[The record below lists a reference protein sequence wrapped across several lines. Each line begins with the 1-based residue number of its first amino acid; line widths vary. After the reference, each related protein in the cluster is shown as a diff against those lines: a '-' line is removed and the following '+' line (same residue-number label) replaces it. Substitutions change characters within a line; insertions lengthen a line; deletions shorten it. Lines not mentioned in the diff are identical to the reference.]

1 MMGFPWEEISSLI
14 WKWFIY
20 KQTQVSLTWKQ
31 WGLPK
36 KAGCICGMSVLVF
49 AYIVIKVKRRQPLVE
64 RRNGARREIQG
75 IPNIGNT
82 CYMNAVL
89 QMFCRTPHFRER
101 LQQAVEKKWKQVG
114 CLELLKELFIPPPPQ
129 TDVALLG
136 LVEAVAYESPVPSS
150 FPFGVLNAVREI
162 DKTFK
167 GNNQQDSY
175 QFFNTVME
183 GLEDCS
189 QWKKRKR
196 VNPNETATET
206 LMNNSPVSRLFGGVF
221 CAIYT
226 YDTCKHIEP
235 VFQRFTS
242 IPVQVNHMA
251 EDENPALPP
260 HVATDQPYQAQQQ
273 LDWSE
278 KSNDSKQKQE
288 GEQEATDQP
297 YQSQQQQSDETD
309 KSTGSEQKQE
319 GKQEATDQPN
329 QSQKQ
334 QLDGN
339 DKSTGSEQKPI
350 CKQEATDQP
359 NQSQQ
364 QQLEKS
370 DKLTGSEQKQDGEQ
384 EATGQPNQSQQQQLD
399 ESNKSNSSE
408 QKPKEEQEVAAQPY
422 QSQQQQIDG
431 SDKSTGS
438 EQKQEGEQDE
448 TDQPNQS
455 QQQQLDESDRLESEN
470 SLLTS
475 TDQTK
480 MPKQK
485 QLDES
490 TQQKQ
495 HEKNHNCTPEPPPC
509 HHRLRNLPETLTDLE
524 KGLMM
529 WTDIECF
536 QKLSCRICEKEGVT
550 KGKPVVS
557 SSRTLLMAPLP
568 PVLVF
573 QFNRFK
579 MGSEGTLEKMDKK
592 LSYPECFDMA
602 PYCSNGVDVYNMMT
616 GSDSGEYRYR
626 LYGVVSHSGSS
637 RGGHYKARVRKTR
650 PQQEGHQEEGQWQ
663 DPERF
668 KDDIMQFW
676 EGKKQLSDY
685 KPTESTPD
693 TWYTISDTLVN
704 EENSETALCDPNA
717 YLLFY
722 KRVST
727 ITSPA

>member
-49 AYIVIKVKRRQPLVE
+49 AYIVIKVIVGAVKIVCRQKRRQPLVE

-260 HVATDQPYQAQQQ
+260 HVATD
-273 LDWSE
+273 
-278 KSNDSKQKQE
+278 
-288 GEQEATDQP
+288 
-297 YQSQQQQSDETD
+297 
-309 KSTGSEQKQE
+309 
-319 GKQEATDQPN
+319 
-329 QSQKQ
+329 
-334 QLDGN
+334 
-339 DKSTGSEQKPI
+339 
-350 CKQEATDQP
+350 
-359 NQSQQ
+359 
-364 QQLEKS
+364 
-370 DKLTGSEQKQDGEQ
+370 
-384 EATGQPNQSQQQQLD
+384 
-399 ESNKSNSSE
+399 
-408 QKPKEEQEVAAQPY
+408 QPY